1 MKVIIFSLIS
11 GICTWVFLINFIPFL
26 STYFLVNPNKR
37 SSHSKPIP
45 TGGGIIFVIV
55 STISCFL
62 YGFSVPLYCLP
73 LSFIGFLDDKVGISA
88 AIRYLFQIGTLSV
101 ILFKSNLLNSYSS
114 SLGSLQYI
122 LVFLILLVLGTAIIN
137 FINFMDGLDGFLTLN
152 MIIIFISSAILFDKS
167 ILLIVSSLIGFIYF
181 NWHPA
186 KVFMGD
192 VGSTFLG
199 AILFG
204 ILVNTNSIN
213 DSFNILV
220 ICFPLLADSFSCVIR
235 RFSEGQNIFRPHKL
249 HLYQRLN
256 QSGLSH
262 SFVTYLYS
270 LLTLILAICSQFE
283 SNFVYLLL
291 FAYILI
297 GLHLEFNFAKPF
309 KSEIS

>member
-11 GICTWVFLINFIPFL
+11 GICTWFLLINFIPFL
-26 STYFLVNPNKR
+26 STHFLVNPNKR

-45 TGGGIIFVIV
+45 TGGGLLFVIV

-62 YGFSVPLYCLP
+62 YGFLTPLYCLP
-73 LSFIGFLDDKVGISA
+73 LSLIGFLDDKIGISA

-101 ILFKSNLLNSYSS
+101 ILVKSNLLYIYSS
-114 SLGSLQYI
+114 SLNSFQYNI
-122 LVFLILLVLGTAIIN
+122 LFLILLVFGTAIIN

-167 ILLIVSSLIGFIYF
+167 IFLIVGSLLGFIYF

-199 AILFG
+199 AVLFG

-220 ICFPLLADSFSCVIR
+220 ICFPLLADSSSCVIR

-262 SFVTYLYS
+262 SCVTYLYS
-270 LLTLILAICSQFE
+270 LLTLILAIFSQFE

-309 KSEIS
+309 KSEIF